1 MGSNRDVVILADD
14 IDILVGCVRNYVDLG
29 IAYEK
34 VRHHIAHREL
44 HGGDRRGAAH
54 GAGRFVHPLAYG
66 GLSQLGLTQ
75 HHHCVAIEFLAG
87 VSDRE
92 PPGGAIEQPDPK
104 VTLELLNTVA
114 QRRLRNS

>member
-14 IDILVGCVRNYVDLG
+14 IDILVGRMRDDVDLG

-34 VRHHIAHREL
+34 VGHHVAHRKL
-44 HGGDRRGAAH
+44 HGGHGRGAAYC
-54 GAGRFVHPLAYG
+54 AGRFIQPMAYG
-66 GLSQLGLTQ
+66 GLSQFGLTQ

-87 VSDRE
+87 VRDCE
-92 PPGGAIEQPDPK
+92 PPRGAIQQPDPK
-104 VTLELLNTVA
+104 VALELLNAVA